1 MCIGSFIWQLSTK
14 GLEHIL
20 FFKLTNISKSPFS
33 VHTKWKTNIF
43 RTVFGWIKSTRP
55 PNHSSTIKPFPLLFF
70 WITFCIT
77 VDFFPSPVTLKLP
90 LLGGKK
96 QILDLSFDN
105 CTMGQVETMICFH
118 CCLTR
123 YPVRRGLVG
132 REGNGWGLRIAEP
145 LFRTL
150 SGLTTGTE
158 MQGPHS
164 GHLEA
169 KMSLPVHRLNG
180 TVSSEA
186 DFVENHSGKMNLTLF
201 FPISHF
207 PPFLSAAKGISVVL
221 TNSSLTLKSTKRAAL
236 LMHDAFQILS
246 HALHK
251 ICKQVSEQF

>member
-1 MCIGSFIWQLSTK
+1 
-14 GLEHIL
+14 
-20 FFKLTNISKSPFS
+20 
-33 VHTKWKTNIF
+33 
-43 RTVFGWIKSTRP
+43 
-55 PNHSSTIKPFPLLFF
+55 
-70 WITFCIT
+70 
-77 VDFFPSPVTLKLP
+77 
-90 LLGGKK
+90 
-96 QILDLSFDN
+96 
-105 CTMGQVETMICFH
+105 MGQVETMICFH

-164 GHLEA
+164 GHVEA
-169 KMSLPVHRLNG
+169 KTSLPVHRLNG

-201 FPISHF
+201 FPSLIF
-207 PPFLSAAKGISVVL
+207 PLLSAAKGISVVL

-251 ICKQVSEQF
+251 ICKQVSEQFELAF